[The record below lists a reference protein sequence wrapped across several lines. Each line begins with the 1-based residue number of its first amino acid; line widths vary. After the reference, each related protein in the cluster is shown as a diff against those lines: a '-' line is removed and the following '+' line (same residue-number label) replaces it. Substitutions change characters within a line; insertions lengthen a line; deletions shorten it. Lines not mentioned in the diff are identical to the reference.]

1 MEIYEFAIQMERDG
15 EKYYRDL
22 IQKSSSAGLQK
33 IFGLLADEEVRHRKL
48 IEDLRQRTVASS
60 ESSRIL
66 QNVRNIFIT
75 MNDEIPAWGALSRE
89 AVNAFRKALDIEEM
103 SKKFYLQKS
112 DEAQDGQTKAVLNL
126 LAAEEANHVRIMEN
140 IVEFVSRAEPGNW
153 LENAEWHHLD
163 EY

>member
-1 MEIYEFAIQMERDG
+1 
-15 EKYYRDL
+15 
-22 IQKSSSAGLQK
+22 
-33 IFGLLADEEVRHRKL
+33 
-48 IEDLRQRTVASS
+48 
-60 ESSRIL
+60 
-66 QNVRNIFIT
+66 
-75 MNDEIPAWGALSRE
+75 
-89 AVNAFRKALDIEEM
+89 M